1 MSDTARYNK
10 SINPVGGRRARSEA
24 SRLAARVAELEA
36 EKAELTD
43 ALQCLYDEQQGPPL
57 ELPRHKASWQAAMDK
72 ASKLLEASND

>member
-1 MSDTARYNK
+1 MPLANQYHK
-10 SINPVGGRRARSEA
+10 ELQAEA
-24 SRLAARVAELEA
+24 DALAARVAELEA

-72 ASKLLEASND
+72 ASKLLEAKDGQTS

>member
-1 MSDTARYNK
+1 MTEYATA
-10 SINPVGGRRARSEA
+10 PTHDGPPPCELDVLEMQLCRAN
-24 SRLAARVAELEA
+24 ARV
-36 EKAELTD
+36 AELTD

>member
-1 MSDTARYNK
+1 MPLANQYHK
-10 SINPVGGRRARSEA
+10 ELQAEA
-24 SRLAARVAELEA
+24 DALAARVA
-36 EKAELTD
+36 KLTD